1 MIIVETPRSDI
12 EKTTQEQETKQ
23 KRPSTAP
30 SKRLL
35 SSSTPSGGRPRSAR
49 NDSTSHSINI
59 LTDESENKENLNNTL
74 VEKLIFLQNGLF
86 ITGNPVCRVH
96 SSAYLVRLYITGNPV
111 CHVHYHAYLVRLI
124 CVSLN

>member
-1 MIIVETPRSDI
+1 MKVLFRETYVKHNGFKHVFVEIVDTPRSDI
-12 EKTTQEQETKQ
+12 EDTTQEQETKQ

-35 SSSTPSGGRPRSAR
+35 SSSTPTGGRPRSAR
-49 NDSTSHSINI
+49 NDSSHSVNI
-59 LTDESENKENLNNTL
+59 LKDESENKENLNNTL

-96 SSAYLVRLYITGNPV
+96 SPAF
-111 CHVHYHAYLVRLI
+111 
-124 CVSLN
+124 

>member
-1 MIIVETPRSDI
+1 MVRC

-49 NDSTSHSINI
+49 NDSTSHSVNI
-59 LTDESENKENLNNTL
+59 LTDESENKESIIYRLKK
-74 VEKLIFLQNGLF
+74 KLINTEILNLTYMISRWSDG
-86 ITGNPVCRVH
+86 IKSH
-96 SSAYLVRLYITGNPV
+96 I
-111 CHVHYHAYLVRLI
+111 HYFYH
-124 CVSLN
+124 